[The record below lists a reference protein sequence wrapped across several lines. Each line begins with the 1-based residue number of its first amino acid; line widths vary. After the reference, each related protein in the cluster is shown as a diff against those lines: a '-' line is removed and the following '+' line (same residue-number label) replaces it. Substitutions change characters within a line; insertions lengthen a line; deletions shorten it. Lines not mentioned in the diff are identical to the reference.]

1 MDCKQSLFYV
11 KHAERWLSWKEK
23 TQVVQAWTIVDSL
36 DTLYS
41 QSHQSFVL

>member
-11 KHAERWLSWKEK
+11 KHAERCLSRKEK
-23 TQVVQAWTIVDSL
+23 TQVVQAWTIVGSL